1 MAFCIDCERKH
12 GLISIQHKPASY
24 GGAEWRCKACKR
36 CIPDNHIGVLN
47 CERCQCDI
55 CPDCWTVLLPKIV
68 NAAGYPC
75 FWRDERPPHA
85 SPGSSVRMLGCHR
98 RQDANKL
105 CGIDQFQRSGCFGVV
120 AQTVQCYECR
130 IKQSELAPAPVG
142 GAHPAV
148 PFLPF
153 GQPAGGAAPA
163 GGVFGQPARG
173 IIPSIQ
179 GSPFGCAVVGF
190 GGTGHVGHDASSSA
204 GIVLGS
210 SAVLFGP
217 APASSSQSGETPA
230 AAPAVG
236 LLHRGLSSGVPD
248 VPGSGFP

>member
-105 CGIDQFQRSGCFGVV
+105 CGIDQIQRSGCFAVV
-120 AQTVQCYECR
+120 TQTVQCYECR

-163 GGVFGQPARG
+163 GSVFGQPARG
-173 IIPSIQ
+173 LFP
-179 GSPFGCAVVGF
+179 
-190 GGTGHVGHDASSSA
+190 ASSSA

-210 SAVLFGP
+210 SGFGFFGGP
-217 APASSSQSGETPA
+217 APASSSQSGGTPA